1 MSLVDERTTA
11 VICSDCP
18 DPVNVGLCTTGG
30 LAGTVTVIG
39 VMFAGVISC
48 PP

>member
-11 VICSDCP
+11 VICSDFP
-18 DPVNVGLCTTGG
+18 EPVSVGLCSTGG

-39 VMFAGVISC
+39 VMLAGVIS
-48 PP
+48 